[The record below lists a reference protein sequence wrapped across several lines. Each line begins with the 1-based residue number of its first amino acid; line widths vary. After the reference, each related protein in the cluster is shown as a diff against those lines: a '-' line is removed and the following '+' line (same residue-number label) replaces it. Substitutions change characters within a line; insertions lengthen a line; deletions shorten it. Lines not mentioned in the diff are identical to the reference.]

1 METTVI
7 YATEYRDVPLSQLN
21 ESKTNPRRVFDDAA
35 LNELAASIRS
45 QGVLSPLLVRPLTEN
60 GFEIVAGARRYRAA
74 QMAEISTV
82 PVRIVNL
89 SDAEALAAQLVENL
103 IRAEIHPMEEAE
115 GFARLLAL
123 EEPKYSI
130 EQIAARVGKQ
140 PSFVASRLK
149 LVDLVPAAVD
159 AFYANEI
166 GVGHAVLLA
175 KLPGDVQQQALSA
188 CFKEAYNNGAKP
200 ARILLPVR
208 NLQFW
213 IESNVLLVLKDAPF
227 DKRDAQLVPTAG
239 SCADCR
245 KRTGHNKL
253 LFGDD
258 LGRQGDRCTDPGC
271 YNAKLAAHVAKTVA
285 AKPQLVQISTAY
297 GGQKEGSPVLPRNKY
312 TAIHDD
318 KPESKDEAK
327 RPEFKVCKFTAD
339 AIITEG
345 SGVGTIQKV
354 CANPACPVHHPKKQ
368 TSAGSGNDA
377 KWKAEQEKRRKEEA
391 IANATGLRILS
402 AISAAVPV
410 RLMKRDL
417 LFVAERLVNLLD
429 ENRAAIL
436 ARQHGIKKVKENE
449 SIGKLFTAFLRRTDE
464 GTMGR
469 AVVESVVLLTASR
482 GDASHVLRETAELYK
497 VDVAAITAT
506 VKQEFAAKE
515 KAKTAKPT
523 GKKATVKSPAK
534 AQSKPVKKSVAA

>member
-1 METTVI
+1 MTTTVI
-7 YATEYRDVPLSQLN
+7 NATEYRDLPLSQLN
-21 ESKTNPRRVFDDAA
+21 ESKTNPRRVFDEAS
-35 LNELAASIRS
+35 LKELAASIRS
-45 QGVLSPLLVRPLTEN
+45 QGILSPLLVRPLTES

-74 QMAEISTV
+74 QMAESATV
-82 PVRIVNL
+82 PVRIVHL
-89 SDAEALAAQLVENL
+89 SDAEVIEAQLVENL

-149 LVDLVPAAVD
+149 LVDLVPVAVD

-166 GVGHAVLLA
+166 GVGHALLLA
-175 KLPGDVQQQALSA
+175 KLPSHLQQQALSA
-188 CFKEAYNNGAKP
+188 CFKEVYNNGAKP

-239 SCADCR
+239 SCTDCP

-253 LFGDD
+253 LFSDD
-258 LGRQGDRCTDPGC
+258 LGKQGDRCVDPKC
-271 YNAKLAAHVAKTVA
+271 YQAKVSAHVTKTVA
-285 AKPQLVQISTAY
+285 AKPNLVQISTAY
-297 GGQKEGSPVLPRNKY
+297 GTEREDSPVLPRNKY
-312 TAIHDD
+312 TAIRDD
-318 KPESKDEAK
+318 KPKSDDEAK
-327 RPEFKVCKFTAD
+327 RPEFKVCKYATD
-339 AIITEG
+339 AIVTEG
-345 SGVGTIQKV
+345 SDIGTVHKV
-354 CANPACPVHHPKKQ
+354 CTNPACPIHHPKKA
-368 TSAGSGNDA
+368 TNTNDA
-377 KWKAEQEKRRKEEA
+377 QFKAEQEKRRREEA
-391 IANATGLRILS
+391 IANATGLRVLS
-402 AISAAVPV
+402 AIGAAVPV

-417 LFVAERLVNLLD
+417 LFVAERMVNLLD

-436 ARQHGIKKVKENE
+436 AKQHGIKKAKENE
-449 SIGKLFTAFLRRTDE
+449 SIGKLFAAFLRRADE
-464 GTMGR
+464 STLGR
-469 AVVESVVLLTASR
+469 AVVEAVVLLTASR
-482 GDASHVLRETAELYK
+482 GNASHVLRDAAEAYK

-515 KAKTAKPT
+515 KAKTAK
-523 GKKATVKSPAK
+523 KAAPKPPVNTPAK
-534 AQSKPVKKSVAA
+534 TSKRVAA

>member
-7 YATEYRDVPLSQLN
+7 NATEYRDVPLSQLN
-21 ESKTNPRRVFDDAA
+21 ESKSNPRRVFEDAA
-35 LNELAASIRS
+35 LKELAASIGS

-74 QMAEISTV
+74 QMAELVTV

-123 EEPKYSI
+123 EEPEYSI
-130 EQIAARVGKQ
+130 EQIGARVGKQ

-149 LVDLVPAAVD
+149 LVDLVPVAVD

-166 GVGHAVLLA
+166 GVGHALLLA
-175 KLPGDVQQQALSA
+175 KLPAHMQQQALSA
-188 CFKEAYNNGAKP
+188 CFKEVYNNGAKP

-213 IESNVLLVLKDAPF
+213 IESNVLLVLKEAPF

-239 SCADCR
+239 SCADCP

-253 LFGDD
+253 LFSDD
-258 LGRQGDRCTDPGC
+258 LGKQGDRCTDPGC
-271 YNAKLAAHVAKTVA
+271 YLAKVSAQVAKTIA

-297 GGQKEGSPVLPRNKY
+297 GTQKEGSPVLPRNKY
-312 TAIHDD
+312 TAIRDD
-318 KPESKDEAK
+318 KPKSNDEAK
-327 RPEFKVCKFTAD
+327 RPEFKVCKFTTD
-339 AIITEG
+339 AIVTEG
-345 SGVGTIQKV
+345 SDVGTIHKV
-354 CANPACPVHHPKKQ
+354 CTNPACPVHHLKKANGA
-368 TSAGSGNDA
+368 SASDA
-377 KWKAEQEKRRKEEA
+377 QFKAEQENRRKEEA
-391 IANATGLRILS
+391 IANATGLRVLS
-402 AISAAVPV
+402 AIGAAVPV

-417 LFVAERLVNLLD
+417 LFVADRLVNLLD
-429 ENRAAIL
+429 ESRAAIL
-436 ARQHGIKKVKENE
+436 AKHHGIKKAKEND
-449 SIGKLFTAFLRRTDE
+449 SPAKLFAAFLRRADE
-464 GTMGR
+464 STLGR
-469 AVVESVVLLTASR
+469 AVVEAVVLLTASR
-482 GDASHVLRETAELYK
+482 GNAAHVLREAAEVYK

-515 KAKTAKPT
+515 KAKTAK
-523 GKKATVKSPAK
+523 KAAPKPPAK
-534 AQSKPVKKSVAA
+534 TPAKTAKRAAA

>member
-1 METTVI
+1 MTTTVI
-7 YATEYRDVPLSQLN
+7 NATEYRELPLSQLN
-21 ESKTNPRRVFDDAA
+21 ESKSNPRRAFDDAA
-35 LNELAASIRS
+35 LKELTASIRS

-74 QMAEISTV
+74 QMAELVTV

-149 LVDLVPAAVD
+149 LVDLVPVAVD

-166 GVGHAVLLA
+166 GVGHALLLA
-175 KLPGDVQQQALSA
+175 KLPSHLQQQALSA
-188 CFKEAYNNGAKP
+188 CFKEVYNNGAKP

-227 DKRDAQLVPTAG
+227 DKRDPQLVPTAG
-239 SCADCR
+239 SCADCP

-271 YNAKLAAHVAKTVA
+271 YQAKVSAQVAKTIA

-297 GGQKEGSPVLPRNKY
+297 GTQKEGSPVLPRNKY
-312 TAIHDD
+312 TAIRDD
-318 KPESKDEAK
+318 KPKSNDEAK
-327 RPEFKVCKFTAD
+327 RPEFKVCKYATD
-339 AIITEG
+339 AIVTEG
-345 SGVGTIQKV
+345 SDVGTIHKV
-354 CANPACPVHHPKKQ
+354 CSNPACPVHHPRKTNS
-368 TSAGSGNDA
+368 TSANDTQF
-377 KWKAEQEKRRKEEA
+377 KAEQEKRRREEA
-391 IANATGLRILS
+391 IANATGLRVLS
-402 AISAAVPV
+402 SIGNAVPV

-417 LFVAERLVNLLD
+417 LFVAERMVNLLD

-436 ARQHGIKKVKENE
+436 AKQHGIKKTKENE
-449 SIGKLFTAFLRRTDE
+449 SVGKLFATFLRCTDE
-464 GTMGR
+464 NTLGR
-469 AVVESVVLLTASR
+469 TVVEAVVLLTASR
-482 GDASHVLRETAELYK
+482 GNASQALRDAATAYK
-497 VDVAAITAT
+497 VDTDAIAAK

-515 KAKTAKPT
+515 KTKTATTPT
-523 GKKATVKSPAK
+523 SKA
-534 AQSKPVKKSVAA
+534 PVKTQPKIAKKLVAA